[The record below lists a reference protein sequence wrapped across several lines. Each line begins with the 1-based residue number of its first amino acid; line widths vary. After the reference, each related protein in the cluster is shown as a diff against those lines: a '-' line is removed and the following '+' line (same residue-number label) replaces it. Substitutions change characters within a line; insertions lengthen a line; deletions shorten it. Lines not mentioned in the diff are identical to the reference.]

1 MSTDRDV
8 TRIVRSWLNE
18 DRHEDADRV
27 LNIVLAEIET
37 TPRRRSFW
45 SAWRFPD
52 MSNALRVGL
61 AAAAVVI
68 IAVIAINL
76 LPGTPA
82 PGSGPTPTPEP
93 AAVEPTAT
101 PLPALGD
108 QVLLDAGR
116 YRVADAGISNIEVT
130 VEVPAGWTSSA
141 NWVVIGPRGNDE
153 PDGMAIRFY
162 KIPNLAANPLSHAE
176 GNLDPPV
183 GPTVDDLVQAIVT
196 HPGWTASESTDITID
211 GRAGQ
216 LVSITIPLDAEL
228 PADDTFYLSTDP
240 TEGGIWGWAP
250 GQTFDWYI
258 VDVDGQRLIID
269 AFHYP
274 DTSEEDL
281 AAQRAVVESVQFD

>member
-18 DRHEDADRV
+18 DRHEDAGSV
-27 LNIVLAEIET
+27 LNTVLAEIET
-37 TPRRRSFW
+37 TPRRRSSW
-45 SAWRFPD
+45 LARRFPD
-52 MSNALRVGL
+52 MNNMIRLGL

-101 PLPALGD
+101 FLPLGD
-108 QVLLDAGR
+108 RELLAAGR
-116 YRVADAGISNIEVT
+116 YRVLGAGIGPIEVS
-130 VEVPAGWTSSA
+130 VEVPAGWSSSA
-141 NWVVIGPRGNDE
+141 NWVVIGPLGNDE

-162 KIPNLAANPLSHAE
+162 TIPNLAANPLSRAD

-183 GPTVDDLVQAIVT
+183 GPAVDDLVQAIVT

-211 GRAGQ
+211 GHAGQ

-228 PADDTFYLSTDP
+228 PADGTFYLSTDP
-240 TEGGIWGWAP
+240 SGGGIWGWAP

-274 DTSEEDL
+274 DTSAEDL
-281 AAQRAVVESVQFD
+281 TAQRAVVESVQFD